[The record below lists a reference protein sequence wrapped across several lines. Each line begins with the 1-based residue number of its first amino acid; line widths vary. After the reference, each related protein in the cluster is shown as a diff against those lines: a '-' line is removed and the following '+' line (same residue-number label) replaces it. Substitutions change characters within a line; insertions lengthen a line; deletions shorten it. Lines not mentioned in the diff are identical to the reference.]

1 VHSERLFLYFFSSG
15 THSSL
20 VIMLFTV
27 YVVMFYPKLLILL
40 PHFTHPGQTLVRLL
54 LTDNLY
60 LAKR

>member
-1 VHSERLFLYFFSSG
+1 MHSERFFLYFSSSG
-15 THSSL
+15 AHSSL
-20 VIMLFTV
+20 VTMLVTV

-40 PHFTHPGQTLVRLL
+40 PHFTHPGQIVRLL